1 VLTGCCGC
9 LVLVL
14 LFAAALGGGLF
25 LFTQGASD
33 AVRTTLR
40 QIKGGDLDGAYAGL
54 APALRAEM
62 SREEFEALLERHPGL
77 KNNADATFWSR
88 SVVNDRATLN
98 GVLTP
103 DGGKPERVTIEL
115 RKDGGTWKISRIQFE
130 DSQESRGREDPLPA
144 AA

>member
-1 VLTGCCGC
+1 MFTGCCGC
-9 LVLVL
+9 LFLVL
-14 LFAAALGGGLF
+14 LLAAALGGGLYF
-25 LFTQGASD
+25 FTQGAADS
-33 AVRTTLR
+33 VRTTLR

-62 SREEFEALLERHPGL
+62 SREEFEALLDRHPGL

-103 DGGKPERVTIEL
+103 EGGKPERVTIEL
-115 RKDGGTWKISRIQFE
+115 RKEGGSWKISQIKFE
-130 DSQESRGREDPLPA
+130 DSQEGRSRENPLPDA
-144 AA
+144 A